1 MEDVINIE
9 ITDII
14 SEEDIKE
21 TIAKVRSLLT
31 ALIAPNHAELS
42 EEEKDVLEKTA
53 LAYCYGAISTDIK
66 DLEIF
71 HPSNARLLFAYGS
84 SIPEAAKKVAE
95 KLSSAFPKNRHFS
108 NGLVIFYFDEN
119 TKIVQ
124 TENAMRSFCSFFDDD
139 YMLLWNIKSTKPG
152 EKSFISIICE

>member
-1 MEDVINIE
+1 MEEPILF
-9 ITDII
+9 
-14 SEEDIKE
+14 SEEEI
-21 TIAKVRSLLT
+21 RSRFT

-139 YMLLWNIKSTKPG
+139 YMLLWNIKSPKPR